1 MNKSTGQQ
9 KSKAVQVEQAV
20 IKCQTQSHMSVGP
33 RIVAGVERARIRRE
47 PPNHVTSKIHKV
59 ILGLAFLAT
68 SMGVALPSQAQD
80 YPTKLIKIVVPFAP
94 GGGTDV
100 VARLVAERL
109 QAKWGQPVIV
119 EHRPGAGGNIG
130 AEAVFR
136 SPPDGYTL
144 LLTPPP
150 PLVINKGLYAKLSF
164 DPDEF
169 VPVSLLSASPNVLL
183 VHPKLPIKSV
193 KQLIDYAKAN
203 PDRLNYASQGNG
215 TTSHLTAEL
224 FKSSAGVNLVHVPY
238 KGSGPAIADL
248 LGGQV
253 DIMFAEI
260 STAVS
265 HIQAGKLSA
274 LAVGSDKRNPS
285 LPSVPTVSESLPGFV
300 SMTSSNIVAPPK
312 TPPAIVNKLSSAIA
326 EVMRDAAVVKR
337 LSDLS
342 AVAIGSTP
350 AEHAKFLTQER
361 KRWGGVIRVTGTA
374 LD

>member
-1 MNKSTGQQ
+1 LQ
-9 KSKAVQVEQAV
+9 AEQGV
-20 IKCQTQSHMSVGP
+20 IKHQAQVHMSVG
-33 RIVAGVERARIRRE
+33 RSFAAGVALARIPGAPDYRITTE
-47 PPNHVTSKIHKV
+47 QNMKFHQV

-68 SMGVALPSQAQD
+68 SMGVALPSHAQD
-80 YPTKLIKIVVPFAP
+80 YPNKLIKIVVPFAP

-109 QAKWGQPVIV
+109 QAKWGQAVIV

-136 SPPDGYTL
+136 APPDGYTL

-150 PLVINKGLYAKLSF
+150 PLVINKSLYAKLSF
-164 DPDEF
+164 DPDEL

-183 VHPKLPIKSV
+183 VHPKLPIKSTQ
-193 KQLIDYAKAN
+193 QLIDFAKAN

-224 FKSSAGVNLVHVPY
+224 FKSTAGIRLTHVPY
-238 KGSGPAIADL
+238 KGSGPAITDL
-248 LGGQV
+248 MGGQV
-253 DIMFAEI
+253 EIMFAEI

-265 HIQAGKLSA
+265 HIQAGTLRA
-274 LAVGSDKRNPS
+274 LAVGSEKRNHS
-285 LPSVPTVSESLPGFV
+285 LPNIPTVSETLPGFM
-300 SMTSSNIVAPPK
+300 SMTSSNVVAPPK
-312 TPPAIVNKLSSAIA
+312 TPPAIVNKLSSALA
-326 EVMRDAAVVKR
+326 EVMRDPAVVKR
-337 LSDLS
+337 LSELS

-350 AEHAKFLTQER
+350 AEHAKFLAQER
-361 KRWGGVIRVTGTA
+361 KRWGGVIRVTGTV

>member
-1 MNKSTGQQ
+1 MT
-9 KSKAVQVEQAV
+9 
-20 IKCQTQSHMSVGP
+20 
-33 RIVAGVERARIRRE
+33 IR
-47 PPNHVTSKIHKV
+47 KMIF
-59 ILGLAFLAT
+59 GLAFLAA
-68 SMGVALPSQAQD
+68 SMGFSLPSHAQD
-80 YPTKLIKIVVPFAP
+80 YPNKLIKLVVPFAP
-94 GGGTDV
+94 GGGTDI
-100 VARLVAERL
+100 VARLVADRL

-119 EHRPGAGGNIG
+119 ENRPGAGGNIG

-150 PLVINKGLYAKLSF
+150 PLVINKSLYTKLSF

-169 VPVSLLSASPNVLL
+169 VPVSLISASSNILL
-183 VHPKLPIKSV
+183 VHPKLPIESV
-193 KQLIDYAKAN
+193 KQLVDYAKAN

-224 FKSSAGVNLVHVPY
+224 FKSMAGINLNHVPY
-238 KGSGPAIADL
+238 KGSGPAITDL

-253 DIMFAEI
+253 DVMFAEI

-265 HIQAGKLSA
+265 HIQAGKLRA
-274 LAVGSDKRNPS
+274 LAVGSEKRNPS
-285 LPSVPTVSESLPGFV
+285 LPNVPTVSETLPGFV

-312 TPPAIVNKLSSAIA
+312 TPPAIVNRLSSAIA
-326 EVMRDAAVVKR
+326 EAMRDPTVVKR

-350 AEHAKFLTQER
+350 PEHAKFLNQER
-361 KRWGGVIRVTGTA
+361 ERWGAVIRATGTT

>member
-1 MNKSTGQQ
+1 M
-9 KSKAVQVEQAV
+9 
-20 IKCQTQSHMSVGP
+20 IF
-33 RIVAGVERARIRRE
+33 
-47 PPNHVTSKIHKV
+47 
-59 ILGLAFLAT
+59 GLAFMAA
-68 SMGVALPSQAQD
+68 SMGFALPSHAQD
-80 YPTKLIKIVVPFAP
+80 YPNKLIKIIVPFAP
-94 GGGTDV
+94 GGGTDI
-100 VARLVAERL
+100 VARLIADKL
-109 QAKWGQPVIV
+109 QAKWGKPVIV

-150 PLVINKGLYAKLSF
+150 PLVINKSLYTKLGF

-169 VPVSLLSASPNVLL
+169 VPISLISVSPNVLL
-183 VHPKLPIKSV
+183 VQPKLPIESV

-224 FKSSAGVNLVHVPY
+224 LKLTAGIKLNHVPY
-238 KGSGPAIADL
+238 KGSGPAIIDL
-248 LGGQV
+248 MGGQV
-253 DIMFAEI
+253 DVMFAEI

-265 HIQAGKLSA
+265 HIRAGKLRA
-274 LAVGSDKRNPS
+274 LAVGSEKRNPS
-285 LPSVPTVSESLPGFV
+285 LPNVPAVSETLPGFV

-326 EVMRDAAVVKR
+326 EAMRDPVVVKR

-342 AVAIGSTP
+342 AVAIGSSP
-350 AEHAKFLTQER
+350 AEHMKFLKQER
-361 KRWGGVIRVTGTA
+361 ERWGSVIRVTGTT

>member
-1 MNKSTGQQ
+1 
-9 KSKAVQVEQAV
+9 
-20 IKCQTQSHMSVGP
+20 
-33 RIVAGVERARIRRE
+33 
-47 PPNHVTSKIHKV
+47 
-59 ILGLAFLAT
+59 
-68 SMGVALPSQAQD
+68 MGFALPSQAQD

-94 GGGTDV
+94 GGGTDI

-109 QAKWGQPVIV
+109 QAKWGQPVIID
-119 EHRPGAGGNIG
+119 HRPGAGGNIG

-136 SPPDGYTL
+136 SPPDGHTL

-164 DPDEF
+164 DPDEL
-169 VPVSLLSASPNVLL
+169 VPVSLVSASPNVLL

-224 FKSSAGVNLVHVPY
+224 FKSMAGINLSHVPY
-238 KGSGPAIADL
+238 RGSGPALADL

-253 DIMFAEI
+253 NIMFAEI

-265 HIQAGKLSA
+265 HIQSGKLGA

-285 LPSVPTVSESLPGFV
+285 LPSVATVSETLPGFV

-312 TPPAIVNKLSSAIA
+312 TPPAIVNKLSNAIA
-326 EVMRDAAVVKR
+326 EVMRDPAVVKR
-337 LSDLS
+337 LSDLR

-350 AEHAKFLTQER
+350 AEHANFLTQER
-361 KRWGGVIRVTGTA
+361 KRWGAVLRVTGTT